1 MTRREYRKSIVT
13 IAENYGLFS
22 QGLKLVE
29 ELSELQKAVIK
40 YISADVRTTR
50 DKTDIIE
57 EMADVEIMIEQIK
70 YWFVCNNEVEEVKEL
85 KILRQLERIAK
96 GE

>member
-13 IAENYGLFS
+13 IAEHYGLFS
-22 QGLKLVE
+22 QSLKLVE

-40 YISADVRTTR
+40 YISADVRKPG
-50 DKTDIIE
+50 DKESIIE
-57 EMADVEIMIEQIK
+57 EMADVEIMLEQIK
-70 YWFVCNNEVEEVKEL
+70 YLFVCNNEVEEVKEL

-96 GE
+96 GK